1 MLYRSRDQKFPVATQ
16 IKVSLQDQQGHVRQA
31 LQSNIELAFEGQETT
46 VFRFRLDEA
55 GEIIEGSMNRIH
67 KNLRAAGSS

>member
-16 IKVSLQDQQGHVRQA
+16 IKVSLQDRQGHVRQA
-31 LQSNIELAFEGQETT
+31 LQSNIELAFEGQKTT

-55 GEIIEGSMNRIH
+55 GEFIEGSMNRIH